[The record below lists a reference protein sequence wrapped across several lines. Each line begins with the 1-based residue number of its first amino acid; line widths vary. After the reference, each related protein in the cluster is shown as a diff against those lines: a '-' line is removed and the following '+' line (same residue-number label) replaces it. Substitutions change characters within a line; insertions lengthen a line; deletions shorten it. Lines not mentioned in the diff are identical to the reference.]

1 MNKLLNSTSKFLL
14 GMTTAAVTLVP
25 NYNAEAAN
33 IVLTGFNPE
42 MSLLPGLLEQDSHS
56 VDAETYQS
64 EYPASM
70 SGVDALVVQ
79 TEFSEYFTPEAFL
92 FSLADALNASVAGN
106 PSITTLTPSS
116 ILIPNMRQLDEH
128 LMLVAT
134 LLPGGVTTPTAA
146 GEEATWI
153 MAYTLGDDCRNPSI
167 CPGVADTISSFLDPT
182 DEPTGVPEP
191 ASILGLLAF
200 GTAGL
205 LVSRKA
211 S

>member
-1 MNKLLNSTSKFLL
+1 MNKLLNSMSKLLL
-14 GMTTAAVTLVP
+14 GMTTAAVTLIP

-42 MSLLPGLLEQDSHS
+42 NSLLPGLLEAESHS

-64 EYPASM
+64 EYPTNM
-70 SGVDALVVQ
+70 SGIDALVVQ

-92 FSLADALNASVAGN
+92 FSIAATLNASVAGS
-106 PSITTLTPSS
+106 PSIAALTPSS
-116 ILIPNMRQLDEH
+116 IIIPNMRQLDEH
-128 LMLVAT
+128 LMLVGT
-134 LLPGGVTTPTAA
+134 LLPSGVTTLTGQ

-153 MAYTLGDDCRNPSI
+153 MAYTLGDDCSNLSI
-167 CPGVADTISSFLDPT
+167 CPGVANTISRFLTLT
-182 DEPTGVPEP
+182 DEPTAVPEP